1 MLRLSCLFA
10 VLVLAAAPVAAGK
23 KKLDVDTFVQ
33 QQQAIR
39 ADIEAGRRYPN
50 MDNETK
56 ARLFTAQDAMF
67 SLLANR
73 GSIDDLDQ
81 DEVIELY
88 NAQNV
93 VNAVLTDSELDRDV
107 CRRLTTVGTHR
118 VGVACYSVREWRRI
132 KETDD
137 AMMRAPRVCQPG
149 MAPAGADPCNQR
161 DGPAGP
167 L

>member
-1 MLRLSCLFA
+1 MLRMSCLFA
-10 VLVLAAAPVAAGK
+10 ILFCVAAPVAAGK
-23 KKLDVDTFVQ
+23 KKLDVDTYLQ

-39 ADIEAGRRYPN
+39 ADIEAGRRYAG

-56 ARLFTAQDAMF
+56 ERLYRAQDDIF
-67 SLLANR
+67 GLLAGR

-88 NAQNV
+88 NAQNI

-118 VGVACYSVREWRRI
+118 VGIACYSVREWRRI

-137 AMMRAPRVCQPG
+137 TMLRAPRGCQPG
-149 MAPAGADPCNQR
+149 MSPAGADPCNQM
-161 DGPAGP
+161 DKPAGP